1 MNDYKLPRLIQEI
14 IMQDKFR
21 LTLEQNRFLARKN
34 IVEMIH
40 SISRLEN
47 VNTTFPQ
54 TKTIV
59 DGMSVSGVSTDDVQ
73 VILNLKNAWQFALKS
88 DVPFD
93 VSFACKINGFV
104 AYNESLAWGEL
115 RTGKVGISGV
125 GYVPPIPE
133 RHQVEQTFAEI
144 AQLPQSMTYR
154 ALKTMY
160 HMMRAQ
166 LFWDGN
172 KRTAIICANYQL
184 ILSGCGV
191 LNINEMQLEQWNTL
205 LSAFYESGDDSEI
218 MAWTYAHCL
227 YGIEM

>member
-1 MNDYKLPRLIQEI
+1 
-14 IMQDKFR
+14 MQNKFT
-21 LTLEQNRFLARKN
+21 LTLAQNRFLAKKN
-34 IVEMIH
+34 IVELIH

-88 DVPFD
+88 DAPFD
-93 VSFACKINGFV
+93 LAFSCKINNFV

-125 GYVPPIPE
+125 GYISPVPQQNE
-133 RHQVEQTFAEI
+133 VEQVFAQI
-144 AQLPQSMTYR
+144 AQLPLSETER
-154 ALKTMY
+154 ALKLMY
-160 HMMRAQ
+160 YMMRSQ

-184 ILSGCGV
+184 ISAGAGIV
-191 LNINEMQLEQWNTL
+191 NISEQQLEQWHEL
-205 LSAFYESGDDSEI
+205 LSAFYESGDDTQI
-218 MAWTYAHCL
+218 IAWTYEHCL
-227 YGIEM
+227 HGIE

>member
-1 MNDYKLPRLIQEI
+1 
-14 IMQDKFR
+14 MQNKYH
-21 LTLEQNRFLARKN
+21 LTLAQNRFLAKKN

-88 DVPFD
+88 DAPFD
-93 VSFACKINGFV
+93 LTFACQINGFV
-104 AYNESLAWGEL
+104 AYNESLAWGKL

-125 GYVPPIPE
+125 GYIPPIPQQCE
-133 RHQVEQTFAEI
+133 TEKIFQQI
-144 AQLPQSMTYR
+144 AQQQNVSETVR
-154 ALKTMY
+154 ALQTMY
-160 HMMRAQ
+160 YMMRSQ
-166 LFWDGN
+166 LFWDDN

-184 ILSGCGV
+184 IHAGAGV
-191 LNINEMQLEQWNTL
+191 LNINEQQLEQWNTL
-205 LSAFYESGDDSEI
+205 LSAFYESGDDTEI
-218 MAWTYAHCL
+218 IQWTYEHCL
-227 YGIEM
+227 HGIEIESFQAA

>member
-1 MNDYKLPRLIQEI
+1 
-14 IMQDKFR
+14 MQDKFR

-93 VSFACKINGFV
+93 LSFACKINGFV

-125 GYVPPIPE
+125 GYVPPIPDRAEVE
-133 RHQVEQTFAEI
+133 RTLQHI
-144 AQLPQSMTYR
+144 AQLPQSSTYR
-154 ALKTMY
+154 SLKTMY
-160 HMMRAQ
+160 YMMRSQ

-184 ILSGCGV
+184 ILAGGGV
-191 LNINEMQLEQWNTL
+191 LNISEMQLEQWNTL
-205 LSAFYESGDDSEI
+205 LSAFYESGDDGEI
-218 MAWTYAHCL
+218 IAWTYEHCL
-227 YGIEM
+227 YGIE

>member
-1 MNDYKLPRLIQEI
+1 
-14 IMQDKFR
+14 MQNKFT
-21 LTLEQNRFLARKN
+21 LTLAQNRFLAKKN
-34 IVEMIH
+34 IVELIH

-88 DVPFD
+88 DALFD
-93 VSFACKINGFV
+93 LEFVCKINSFV

-125 GYVPPIPE
+125 GYVPPVPQQNE
-133 RHQVEQTFAEI
+133 VEQVFAQI
-144 AQLPQSMTYR
+144 AQLPLSETER
-154 ALKTMY
+154 ALKLMY
-160 HMMRAQ
+160 YMMRSQ

-184 ILSGCGV
+184 ISAGAGIV
-191 LNINEMQLEQWNTL
+191 NISEHEL
-205 LSAFYESGDDSEI
+205 LSAFYESGDDTQI
-218 MAWTYAHCL
+218 IAWTYEHCL
-227 YGIEM
+227 HGIE

>member
-1 MNDYKLPRLIQEI
+1 
-14 IMQDKFR
+14 MQNKYH
-21 LTLEQNRFLARKN
+21 LTLAQNRFLAKKN

-88 DVPFD
+88 DLPFD
-93 VSFACKINGFV
+93 LTVACKINSFV

-115 RTGKVGISGV
+115 RTGKVDISGV
-125 GYVPPIPE
+125 GYVPPIP
-133 RHQVEQTFAEI
+133 QQADVEIIFQQIMQNYSVSETV
-144 AQLPQSMTYR
+144 R
-154 ALKTMY
+154 ALQTMY
-160 HMMRAQ
+160 YMMRSQ

-184 ILSGCGV
+184 IHAGAGI
-191 LNINEMQLEQWNTL
+191 LNINEQQLEQWHTL
-205 LSAFYESGDDSEI
+205 LADFYESDNDNKI
-218 MAWTYAHCL
+218 IKWTYEHCL
-227 YGIEM
+227 YGIE

>member
-1 MNDYKLPRLIQEI
+1 
-14 IMQDKFR
+14 MQNKF
-21 LTLEQNRFLARKN
+21 TLSLAQNRFLAKKN

-47 VNTTFPQ
+47 VRTTFPQ

-73 VILNLKNAWQFALKS
+73 VVLNLKNAWQFALRS
-88 DVPFD
+88 DRPFD
-93 VSFACKINGFV
+93 LAFACKINGFV

-115 RTGKVGISGV
+115 RTGKVGIGGV
-125 GYVPPIPE
+125 AYVPPVPNPHE
-133 RHQVEQTFAEI
+133 AEQTLSELAR
-144 AQLPQSMTYR
+144 LPVSDTVR

-160 HMMRAQ
+160 YMMRSQ

-184 ILSGCGV
+184 IHAGAGV
-191 LNINEMQLEQWNTL
+191 LNINEQQLEHWNGL
-205 LSAFYESGDDSEI
+205 LSAFYESGDDAEI
-218 MAWTYAHCL
+218 IRWTYEHCL
-227 YGIEM
+227 YGIE

>member
-1 MNDYKLPRLIQEI
+1 
-14 IMQDKFR
+14 MQNKFT
-21 LTLEQNRFLARKN
+21 LTLAQNRFLAKKN
-34 IVEMIH
+34 IVELIH

-88 DVPFD
+88 DAPFD
-93 VSFACKINGFV
+93 LAFACKINNFV

-125 GYVPPIPE
+125 GYVPPVPQQNE
-133 RHQVEQTFAEI
+133 VEQVFAQI
-144 AQLPQSMTYR
+144 AQLPLSETER
-154 ALKTMY
+154 ALKLMY
-160 HMMRAQ
+160 YMMRSQ
-166 LFWDGN
+166 LFWEGN

-184 ILSGCGV
+184 ISAGAGIV
-191 LNINEMQLEQWNTL
+191 NISEQQLEQWHEL
-205 LSAFYESGDDSEI
+205 LSAFYESGDDTQI
-218 MAWTYAHCL
+218 ITWTYEHCL
-227 YGIEM
+227 HGIE

>member
-1 MNDYKLPRLIQEI
+1 
-14 IMQDKFR
+14 MQNKFT
-21 LTLEQNRFLARKN
+21 LTLAQNRFLAKKN
-34 IVEMIH
+34 IVELIH

-88 DVPFD
+88 DALFD
-93 VSFACKINGFV
+93 LEFVCKINSFV

-125 GYVPPIPE
+125 GYVPPVPQQNE
-133 RHQVEQTFAEI
+133 VEQVFAQI
-144 AQLPQSMTYR
+144 AQLPLSETER
-154 ALKTMY
+154 ALKLMY
-160 HMMRAQ
+160 YMMRSQ

-184 ILSGCGV
+184 ISAGAGIV
-191 LNINEMQLEQWNTL
+191 NISEQQLEQWHEL
-205 LSAFYESGDDSEI
+205 LSAFYESGDDTQI
-218 MAWTYAHCL
+218 IAWTYEHCL
-227 YGIEM
+227 HGIE